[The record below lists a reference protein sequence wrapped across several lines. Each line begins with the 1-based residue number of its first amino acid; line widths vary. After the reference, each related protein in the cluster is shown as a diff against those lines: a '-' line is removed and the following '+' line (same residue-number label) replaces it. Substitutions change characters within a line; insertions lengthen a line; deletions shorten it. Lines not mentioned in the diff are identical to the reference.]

1 MINQNP
7 ALVLILVFL
16 FIALVR
22 SVYYQ
27 MKLRSIEGYWS
38 EYQGYLNA
46 ISRDKY
52 DWESYDKFAE
62 CQTEII
68 KQFEQAGLTS
78 KPVPVY
84 GEFPLGNN
92 LQVQTGTAKS
102 WEHLTATDERFVAMN
117 RKTFHEAIGYFR
129 ARRNETFSIIY
140 WIELIVFHPRKILS
154 YISLVDEA
162 SVWAKGIH
170 VVALIAEFLVAAGLY
185 LQSCVPFSG
194 FIQATTLLR

>member
-7 ALVLILVFL
+7 ALLLILVFL
-16 FIALVR
+16 FIMLVR

-27 MKLRSIEGYWS
+27 MKLRSIEAYWTK
-38 EYQGYLNA
+38 YQSYLNA
-46 ISRDKY
+46 ISRDEN
-52 DWESYDKFAE
+52 DWDSFDKFAE

-68 KQFEQAGLTS
+68 KQFEQAGLTT
-78 KPVPVY
+78 KPLPVY

-92 LQVQTGTAKS
+92 LRVQTGTAKS
-102 WEHLTATDERFVAMN
+102 WEHLTVTDERFVATN

-140 WIELIVFHPRKILS
+140 WTELLVFHPRKILS

-170 VVALIAEFLVAAGLY
+170 VLALIAELLVGAGLY
-185 LQSCVPFSG
+185 LQSRVPFS
-194 FIQATTLLR
+194 